1 MPRSLVLL
9 LLLLPGP
16 ACATFPL
23 CKLPPAQNGPQQVSF
38 GIVRVPADAPLGAI
52 LARRV
57 TSPWTPSYG
66 YLCKKY
72 TSTFTLGLFGGTAL
86 GEGTH
91 ATNLPGVGI
100 RIRFHH
106 NGEWVVLPYVRSHDH
121 GLFKPVQ
128 LVLINA
134 HFSVEL
140 VKTGAIVR
148 GGNLSQG
155 ILAQAGF
162 DNRPLVQLA
171 LLDARVE
178 PQRPTCA
185 FLSRQLVFDL
195 GKVDGGVLRS
205 EGHSRWA
212 TQQLVSTGC
221 SNVTEMLMTFTGAA
235 DEADPSLFK
244 LNGGDAAKGVAVE
257 MRSDH
262 PDTQAIPNSSVP
274 MVLPAW
280 SEGRSHGFRA
290 RYRTTGG
297 SLMPG
302 SANTSITV
310 NVTYR

>member
-16 ACATFPL
+16 ACAMFPP
-23 CKLPPAQNGPQQVSF
+23 CKLPPAQNGPQPVSF
-38 GIVRVPADAPLGAI
+38 GVVRVPANAPLGAV
-52 LARRV
+52 LAQRV

-66 YLCKKY
+66 YLCKKF
-72 TSTFTLGLFGGTAL
+72 TSTFTLGMFGGTAL
-86 GEGTH
+86 GEGTY
-91 ATNLPGVGI
+91 ATNLAGVGI

-106 NGEWVVLPYVRSHDH
+106 NGEWFVLPYTRSFDH
-121 GLFKPVQ
+121 KPVN
-128 LVLINA
+128 LVLVNA
-134 HFSVEL
+134 HFRVEL

-148 GGNLSQG
+148 GGDLSPG

-171 LLDARVE
+171 LIDARVE

-212 TQQLVSTGC
+212 AQQLVSTGC
-221 SNVTEMLMTFTGAA
+221 SDVTEMLMTFSGAA

-257 MRSDH
+257 VRSDLM
-262 PDTQAIPNSSVP
+262 DTQAIPNSSVP
-274 MVLPAW
+274 MVLPGGP
-280 SEGRSHGFRA
+280 EGRSHGFRA
-290 RYRTTGG
+290 RYRSTGG

-310 NVTYR
+310 NVAYR